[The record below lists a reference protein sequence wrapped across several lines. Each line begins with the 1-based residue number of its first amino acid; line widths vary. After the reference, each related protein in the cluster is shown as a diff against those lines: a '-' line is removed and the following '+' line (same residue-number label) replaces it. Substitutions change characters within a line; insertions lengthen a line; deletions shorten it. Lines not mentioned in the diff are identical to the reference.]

1 MTFRVNDE
9 QAFKELRQ
17 VPFIAWPTF
26 LLLVFSFTTV
36 AVVWYLCLTKQMPL
50 WQGMI
55 LNGIAMYLMFSP
67 AHDSMHRALSSNERL
82 NNFLLFLSAQPG
94 APGTAGRA
102 FRIMHMQHHRF
113 ANDHDQDPDHFIAA
127 NWKHAFTW
135 WFVWDWWYL
144 VHFIKRRE
152 ELPPAARR
160 QFYLDMAG
168 HYAALGLLFWFL
180 PWEAVFLWLIP
191 TRISA
196 WMICFT
202 FMYLPHVPH
211 DVPTTQDPYKATAI
225 RKGWE
230 WLLSPLLV
238 CQNYHLVHHLYP
250 TVPFY
255 RYRAVWLARKDM
267 HEANNPSVI
276 PAFGLRPER
285 CAKGAGEAAQV

>member
-1 MTFRVNDE
+1 MTFRINDE
-9 QAFKELRQ
+9 AAFKELRQ

-26 LLLVFSFTTV
+26 LLLVFSFSTV

-50 WQGMI
+50 WQGLI
-55 LNGIAMYLMFSP
+55 WNAIAMYLMFSP
-67 AHDSMHRALSSNERL
+67 AHDSMHRSLSRNERL
-82 NNFLLFLSAQPG
+82 NNFLLFLAAQPG

-102 FRIMHMQHHRF
+102 FRILHMQHHRF

-127 NWKHAFTW
+127 NWKHAFTL

-144 VHFIKRRE
+144 VHFLKHRE
-152 ELPPAARR
+152 ELPPAARK
-160 QFYLDMAG
+160 QFYMDMAG
-168 HYAALGLLFWFL
+168 HYAVLALLYWFF
-180 PWEAVFLWLIP
+180 PWETVFLWLIP
-191 TRISA
+191 TRLSA
-196 WMICFT
+196 WMVCFT

-211 DVPTTQDPYKATAI
+211 DVPTTDDPYKATAI

-267 HEANNPSVI
+267 HEAKNPSVT
-276 PAFGLRPER
+276 PAFALRPER
-285 CAKGAGEAAQV
+285 CAKDSGETAQA